1 VNEQEVAELE
11 AELTEEERT
20 LLDQLADGLA
30 KRRLATAALMFAES
44 VKPLGFIGSQMLHF
58 FRPIISV
65 LWTNPARY
73 DQVTKVL
80 ERRGSLEL
88 LCRRLEARS

>member
-1 VNEQEVAELE
+1 MNEQEVAELE
-11 AELTEEERT
+11 AELTEDERT

-73 DQVTKVL
+73 DQVTKIL

>member
-1 VNEQEVAELE
+1 VNEQEVAALE
-11 AELTEEERT
+11 AELSDEERT
-20 LLDQLADGLA
+20 LLDELAEGLA
-30 KRRLATAALMFAES
+30 KRRLASAALMFAES

-58 FRPIISV
+58 FRPIVSV
-65 LWTNPARY
+65 LWSNPARY
-73 DQVTKVL
+73 DQVTRIL

>member
-1 VNEQEVAELE
+1 VNEQEVAALE

-30 KRRLATAALMFAES
+30 RRRLATAALMLAES

-58 FRPIISV
+58 FRPMISV
-65 LWTNPARY
+65 IWSNPARY
-73 DQVTKVL
+73 DQVTKIL